1 MEFRLLGPVEVA
13 RGGGPLSLGGT
24 KIRTLLAALL
34 VEPGRIVPTERLI
47 DILWDDEPPHT
58 GRALIQ
64 TYVSTLRRAIGD
76 DAPEIVLTAAPGYL
90 IRAPG
95 EALDRHRFEGLVARG
110 RAAAAAGEHREAA
123 TAFRAAEMLWRGPA
137 LGGVRSRVLAA
148 EAARLDEQRVAAT
161 EARIAA
167 DLELG
172 RDDELVGELTV
183 LVEQYPT
190 RGAIRGQLMLALYRA
205 GRTADAL
212 TVFRQG
218 REALIEELG
227 IEPGVEL
234 TRLHEQILRGDATLL
249 RPAPAALERPVPAGV
264 ERAVPAGVERA
275 VPAGVERAVP
285 AGVERA
291 VPAGVERAVPA
302 GVERPVPA
310 GVERAV
316 PAGVERPVPAAVGR
330 PTPRPAASGGPVP
343 AQLPPDSPDFTGRE
357 ALADELAEALGGS
370 SPTVVALLGPGGVG
384 KSALAVH
391 VAHRVSADHPDGQLH
406 VDLRGNTDTPASP
419 AEVLGRFLRALQPDP
434 GKVPDGA
441 DERMDAYRTL
451 LAGRRMLI
459 VLDDAANEQQ
469 VRPLLPGSGGSSV
482 VVTSRNRLGGLA
494 GARLVELDLLSTAE
508 ATALLTRIA
517 GADRMGPAP
526 EAAAEIVAACGN
538 LPLAV
543 RVAGARLATRRQWT
557 PRLLATRLRDER
569 RRLDELSAGDQQIR
583 VSIGLSFDSLD
594 PAAHTAICRLGHLGL
609 SDFRSW
615 VLAYAL
621 DTEIGAAEQIL
632 EQLVDAHL
640 VDYTYVDDIGQ
651 VRYRLHDLIRIYARE
666 QAERHESR
674 DDLVAATARVVAAWS
689 SVLDQLSGHI
699 VDHVTSGAILPVT
712 PRPRADVD
720 PEVLGNALDDPR
732 GWLDAEQTSLVTAV
746 EKAAELGLA
755 EQAVA
760 VAAVLCASRY
770 ALGNVPDLW
779 DRAHRAALTAARAAG
794 DTHGEAVLL
803 AELGQ
808 LRYEQ
813 DQFSESRRHLA
824 EAAERFR
831 DLDDPRGQASAL
843 CALGLACRE
852 QGYLPE
858 AEHFLKQASELS
870 RKLGDDRA
878 AGHCARVLGSV
889 HLETGDFA
897 ATDAALGAA
906 VDAYRR
912 AGSRR
917 GEALSLRTIGLA
929 YRAQG
934 RLDEAERALN
944 RALAIFEELGDGQL
958 IAFSRRAL
966 AKTYVRMGRL
976 GQAREPLA
984 AALAAHR
991 AVGDRWGEA
1000 MVLRTMG
1007 ELDLAAGRLGES
1019 ARSLNAALEIFRG
1032 QEAALFC
1039 ARTLRDIS
1047 DLERARGDLAA
1058 SDAARDEAVKT
1069 FRTFGAREYR
1079 ELTGALQSGYS
1090 DSGGD

>member
-13 RGGGPLSLGGT
+13 RGGGPLSLGGA

-34 VEPGRIVPTERLI
+34 VEPGRIVPTDRLI
-47 DILWDDEPPHT
+47 DILWDDEPPST

-76 DAPEIVLTAAPGYL
+76 DPPEIILTAAPGYL
-90 IRAPG
+90 ARVPDS
-95 EALDRHRFEGLVARG
+95 ALDRHRFEAFVAAG
-110 RAAAAAGEHREAA
+110 RTAAADGRHREAA
-123 TAFRAAEMLWRGPA
+123 TAFRAAEMLWRGSA

-172 RDDELVGELTV
+172 RNDELIGELTV
-183 LVEQYPT
+183 LVEQFPT
-190 RGAIRGQLMLALYRA
+190 RGAMRGQLMLALYRA

-234 TRLHEQILRGDATLL
+234 TRLHEQILRGDPALL
-249 RPAPAALERPVPAGV
+249 GPALSAAPVKPAAPRQAATTAG
-264 ERAVPAGVERA
+264 
-275 VPAGVERAVP
+275 
-285 AGVERA
+285 
-291 VPAGVERAVPA
+291 
-302 GVERPVPA
+302 
-310 GVERAV
+310 
-316 PAGVERPVPAAVGR
+316 
-330 PTPRPAASGGPVP
+330 P
-343 AQLPPDSPDFTGRE
+343 AQLPPDSADFTGRE
-357 ALADELAEALGGS
+357 ELVDELAEALTGDG
-370 SPTVVALLGPGGVG
+370 PAVVALLGPGGVG

-406 VDLRGNTDTPASP
+406 VDLRGNSDTPASP

-482 VVTSRNRLGGLA
+482 LVTSRHRLGGLA
-494 GARLVELDLLSTAE
+494 GARLVELDLLSTEE

-517 GADRMGPAP
+517 GADRIGPAP

-569 RRLDELSAGDQQIR
+569 RRLDELSAGDQRIR

-594 PAAHTAICRLGHLGL
+594 QVAHTAICRLGHLGF

-621 DTEIGAAEQIL
+621 DVEIGAAEQIL

-674 DDLVAATARVVAAWS
+674 DALVAGTARVVTAWS
-689 SVLDQLSGHI
+689 SVLDQLSQHI
-699 VDHVTSGAILPVT
+699 VDHVTSGAILPVA

-720 PEVLGNALDDPR
+720 PEVLGNAVTDPR
-732 GWLDAEQTSLVTAV
+732 TWLDAEQASLVLAV
-746 EKAAELGLA
+746 ERAAELGLA

-779 DRAHRAALTAARAAG
+779 DRAHRSALAAARVAG
-794 DTHGEAVLL
+794 DAHGEAVLL

-813 DQFSESRRHLA
+813 DHFTESRRHLA

-897 ATDAALGAA
+897 ATDAALAAA

-917 GEALSLRTIGLA
+917 GDALSLRTIGLA
-929 YRAQG
+929 HRAQG
-934 RLDEAERALN
+934 RLDDAERALN
-944 RALAIFEELGDGQL
+944 RALAIFEELGDAQL
-958 IAFSRRAL
+958 VAFSQRAL

-976 GQAREPLA
+976 GQARKPLEW
-984 AALAAHR
+984 ALAAHR
-991 AVGDRWGEA
+991 AEGDRWGEA

-1007 ELDLAAGRLGES
+1007 ELDLAAGRLTES

-1039 ARTLRDIS
+1039 ARTLRDIA

-1058 SDAARDEAVKT
+1058 SEAARDEAVKT
-1069 FRTFGAREYR
+1069 FRTFGAREYH
-1079 ELTGALQSGYS
+1079 ELTGAL
-1090 DSGGD
+1090 

>member
-76 DAPEIVLTAAPGYL
+76 DPPEIVLTAAPGYL
-90 IRAPG
+90 IRVPD
-95 EALDRHRFEGLVARG
+95 EALDRHRFEGLVGRG
-110 RAAAAAGEHREAA
+110 RAAAAAGKHREAA
-123 TAFRAAEMLWRGPA
+123 TAFRAAETLWRGPA

-172 RDDELVGELTV
+172 RDDELIGELTV

-190 RGAIRGQLMLALYRA
+190 RGAMRGQLMLALYRA

-212 TVFRQG
+212 TIFRQG

-249 RPAPAALERPVPAGV
+249 GPAPVKAERPAPKPV
-264 ERAVPAGVERA
+264 
-275 VPAGVERAVP
+275 
-285 AGVERA
+285 
-291 VPAGVERAVPA
+291 
-302 GVERPVPA
+302 
-310 GVERAV
+310 
-316 PAGVERPVPAAVGR
+316 
-330 PTPRPAASGGPVP
+330 ASAGPVP

-517 GADRMGPAP
+517 GADRIGPAP

-594 PAAHTAICRLGHLGL
+594 QVAHTAICRLGHLGL

-674 DDLVAATARVVAAWS
+674 DDLVAATARVVTAWS

-732 GWLDAEQTSLVTAV
+732 GWLDAEQTSLVLAV

-813 DQFSESRRHLA
+813 DQFSESRRHLT

-831 DLDDPRGQASAL
+831 DLDDARGQASAL

-889 HLETGDFA
+889 HLETGDFV
-897 ATDAALGAA
+897 ATDAALGTA

-944 RALAIFEELGDGQL
+944 RALAIFEELGDDQL

-976 GQAREPLA
+976 GQAREPLE

-991 AVGDRWGEA
+991 AEGDRWGEA

-1019 ARSLNAALEIFRG
+1019 SRSLNAALEIFRG

-1058 SDAARDEAVKT
+1058 SDTARDEAVKT
-1069 FRTFGAREYR
+1069 FRTFGAREYG
-1079 ELTGALQSGYS
+1079 ELTGAL
-1090 DSGGD
+1090 

>member
-1 MEFRLLGPVEVA
+1 MEFRLLGPVEVT
-13 RGGGPLSLGGT
+13 RGGAPLSLGGA

-34 VEPGRIVPTERLI
+34 VEPGRIVPADRLI
-47 DILWDDEPPHT
+47 DILWDDDPPAT

-76 DAPEIVLTAAPGYL
+76 DPPAMILTAAPGY
-90 IRAPG
+90 RAEVPA
-95 EALDRHRFEGLVARG
+95 EALDRHRFEQFTTEG
-110 RAAAAAGEHREAA
+110 RAAAAAGRHRAAA
-123 TAFRAAEMLWRGPA
+123 TAFRAAETLWRGPA

-172 RDDELVGELTV
+172 RDDELIGELTV
-183 LVEQYPT
+183 LVEQFPT
-190 RGAIRGQLMLALYRA
+190 RGAMRGQLMLALYRA

-218 REALIEELG
+218 RAALIDELG
-227 IEPGVEL
+227 IEPGPEL
-234 TRLHEQILRGDATLL
+234 TRLHERILRDDPDLQPPE
-249 RPAPAALERPVPAGV
+249 PAPE
-264 ERAVPAGVERA
+264 AVPS
-275 VPAGVERAVP
+275 
-285 AGVERA
+285 
-291 VPAGVERAVPA
+291 
-302 GVERPVPA
+302 
-310 GVERAV
+310 
-316 PAGVERPVPAAVGR
+316 
-330 PTPRPAASGGPVP
+330 PRPATTPGRPSTLVP
-343 AQLPPDSPDFTGRE
+343 AQLPPDSADFTGRD
-357 ALADELAEALGGS
+357 ALAGELSGTLSGGG
-370 SPTVVALLGPGGVG
+370 PAVVALLGPGGVG

-391 VAHRVSADHPDGQLH
+391 VAHRVTTAYPDGQLH
-406 VDLRGNTDTPASP
+406 VDLRGNSDTPASP

-434 GKVPDGA
+434 ANVPDGA

-469 VRPLLPGSGGSSV
+469 IRPLLPGSGGSSV
-482 VVTSRNRLGGLA
+482 LVTSRNRLGGLA
-494 GARLVELDLLSTAE
+494 GARLVELDMLSTAE

-517 GADRMGPAP
+517 GADRFAPAP
-526 EAAAEIVAACGN
+526 QAAAEIVAACGN

-557 PRLLATRLRDER
+557 PGLLATRLRDER
-569 RRLDELSAGDQQIR
+569 RRLDELAAGDQQIR

-594 PAAHTAICRLGHLGL
+594 PAAHAAICRLGHLGL

-621 DTEIGAAEQIL
+621 DTDIGAAEQIL

-640 VDYTYVDDIGQ
+640 VDYTYVDDTGQ

-674 DDLVAATARVVAAWS
+674 DDLVAATARVVDAWS
-689 SVLDQLSGHI
+689 AALGRLAQHI
-699 VDHVTSGAILPVT
+699 VDHVTSGAILPVA
-712 PRPRADVD
+712 PAPVSDVD
-720 PEVLGNALDDPR
+720 PEVLGTAVTDPR
-732 GWLDAEQTSLVTAV
+732 GWLDAEQTLLVLAV
-746 EKAAELGLA
+746 ERAAEMGLA
-755 EQAVA
+755 DRAVA

-794 DTHGEAVLL
+794 DAHGEAVLL

-808 LRYEQ
+808 VRYEQ
-813 DQFSESRRHLA
+813 DEFTEARRHLA

-831 DLDDPRGQASAL
+831 DLDDARGRASAL

-858 AEHFLKQASELS
+858 AVHFLRQASELS
-870 RKLGDDRA
+870 RTLGDDRA

-889 HLETGDFA
+889 HLERGDFA
-897 ATDAALGAA
+897 ATDEALAAA

-912 AGSRR
+912 TGSRR
-917 GEALSLRTIGLA
+917 GEALALRTIGLA
-929 YRAQG
+929 HRAQG
-934 RLDEAERALN
+934 RLAESETALKQ
-944 RALAIFEELGDGQL
+944 ALAIFEELADVAL
-958 IAFSRRAL
+958 IAFARRSL

-976 GQAREPLA
+976 AEAREPLDG
-984 AALAAHR
+984 ALATHR

-1007 ELDLAAGRLGES
+1007 ELDLAAGRLDD
-1019 ARSLNAALEIFRG
+1019 AAKALAAALEIFRG

-1039 ARTLRDIS
+1039 ARTLRDIAEV
-1047 DLERARGDLAA
+1047 ERARGDEEAA
-1058 SDAARDEAVKT
+1058 EVARAEAIRT
-1069 FRTFGAREYR
+1069 FRTFGAREYA
-1079 ELTGALQSGYS
+1079 EMTAAL
-1090 DSGGD
+1090 